1 MGNLHREQFAT
12 STELIRQTHEL
23 LGIVSISSETYRG
36 NSLRQREHGRVVGT
50 RDNDATL
57 PASSD
62 HLARPIW
69 KMSPIRLFTHTGNQ
83 PSKTLLVVG
92 GGMQCN
98 RKRN

>member
-23 LGIVSISSETYRG
+23 LGIVSISSETYRR
-36 NSLRQREHGRVVGT
+36 NSLRQGEHGRVVGT

-62 HLARPIW
+62 HLAGPIERISDIRFFIRP
-69 KMSPIRLFTHTGNQ
+69 GNQ
-83 PSKTLLVVG
+83 LSNNLWVVG
-92 GGMQCN
+92 GGMQSD
-98 RKRN
+98 R